1 MSPVAGLPGGVA
13 AALTMFLAG
22 CAAQP
27 DGADRASA
35 PAAAAVPLDRSQGP
49 IAATVSADGAGIAI
63 TVPERSIELSV
74 DEVFG
79 GQKTRFDRAVIVA
92 QAHQGERYDVLLRI
106 EAPSDP
112 QRDGGRCA
120 NGREV
125 SMRHIGFD
133 TGSTVMSSSN
143 EIESCVRRVRVA
155 AQRREP
161 DGRLEFDLK
170 RGQDDGSESD
180 IYLRYDLA
188 EFEKSFSF

>member
-1 MSPVAGLPGGVA
+1 MTPVQGLAGGLA
-13 AALTMFLAG
+13 AALTIFLTG
-22 CAAQP
+22 CAAKP
-27 DGADRASA
+27 DEADKASA
-35 PAAAAVPLDRSQGP
+35 PAAAAMPPDRSKGP
-49 IAATVSADGAGIAI
+49 IAATLSADGAGIAI
-63 TVPERSIELSV
+63 TVPERTIDLSV
-74 DEVFG
+74 DDVFG
-79 GQKTRFDRAVIVA
+79 GQKTRFDRALIVA

-112 QRDGGRCA
+112 ERDGGRCA

-143 EIESCVRRVRVA
+143 EVESCLRRVRVA

-180 IYLRYDLA
+180 IYLRYNLA